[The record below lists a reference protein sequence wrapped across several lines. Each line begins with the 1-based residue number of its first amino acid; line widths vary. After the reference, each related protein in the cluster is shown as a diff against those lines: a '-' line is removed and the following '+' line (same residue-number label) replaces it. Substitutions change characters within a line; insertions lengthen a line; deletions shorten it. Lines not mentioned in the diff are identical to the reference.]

1 MHKCQ
6 EKYLFYKK
14 KLVLTGYYLNSNMR
28 GYMKNTAKRE
38 KETNREYALR
48 VIRENIVKLE
58 LAPGSMISEQDIAN
72 ELNLSRTPV
81 HEAMQELS
89 STKIIEILPQRGSH
103 VSLIDMDLV
112 DEAIFL
118 RATIESAIT
127 EMCCKQ
133 ATEQDIQELEE
144 NVTLQ
149 QFYFEKNNL
158 DKIME
163 LDNDFHEKMYRI
175 TKKMQC
181 HYMIRLISIH
191 YDRIRELHLHSFNPE
206 LIINEHQDILNAIKN
221 RDAKAAKEAVSKHL
235 SRKHTQEDEIKK
247 IFPQYF
253 A

>member
-1 MHKCQ
+1 
-6 EKYLFYKK
+6 
-14 KLVLTGYYLNSNMR
+14 
-28 GYMKNTAKRE
+28 MKNTEKLG

-72 ELNLSRTPV
+72 QLNLSRTPV

-103 VSLIDMDLV
+103 VSLIDMALV
-112 DEAIFL
+112 EEAVFA
-118 RATIESAIT
+118 RSTIEGAIT
-127 EMCCKQ
+127 EMASTC
-133 ATEQDIQELEE
+133 ATEKDIQELEE

-149 QFYFEKNNL
+149 QFYYEKNNL

-163 LDNDFHEKMYRI
+163 LDNAFHEMMYKI
-175 TKKMQC
+175 TNKMQC
-181 HYMIRLISIH
+181 HYMIRLMSIH

-206 LIINEHQDILNAIKN
+206 RIINEHNEILNAIKN
-221 RDAKAAKEAVSKHL
+221 KDAKAARAASDKHL
-235 SRKHTQEDEIKK
+235 SRHHMQTEEIKQK
-247 IFPQYF
+247 YPQYF

>member
-1 MHKCQ
+1 
-6 EKYLFYKK
+6 
-14 KLVLTGYYLNSNMR
+14 
-28 GYMKNTAKRE
+28 MKNTEKLG

-48 VIRENIVKLE
+48 VIRENIVNLE

-103 VSLIDMDLV
+103 VSLIDMALV
-112 DEAIFL
+112 DEAVFV

-127 EMCCKQ
+127 QMACEQ
-133 ATEQDIQELEE
+133 ATEKDIQDLEE

-149 QFYFEKNNL
+149 KFYYEKNNL

-163 LDNDFHEKMYRI
+163 LDNAFHEMMYKI
-175 TKKMQC
+175 TNKMQS
-181 HYMIRLISIH
+181 HYMVKLISIH

-206 LIINEHQDILNAIKN
+206 RIINEHNQILEAFKKKDGNT
-221 RDAKAAKEAVSKHL
+221 AKTEIDKHL
-235 SRKHTQEDEIKK
+235 SRHHMQAEEIKK
-247 IFPQYF
+247 KYPQYF
-253 A
+253 AE

>member
-1 MHKCQ
+1 MKKT
-6 EKYLFYKK
+6 EKL
-14 KLVLTGYYLNSNMR
+14 
-28 GYMKNTAKRE
+28 E
-38 KETNREYALR
+38 KETNREFALR
-48 VIRENIVKLE
+48 VIRENIVNLE

-103 VSLIDMDLV
+103 VSLIDMALV
-112 DEAIFL
+112 DEAVFV

-127 EMCCKQ
+127 EMTCQ
-133 ATEQDIQELEE
+133 HASDSDIQELEE

-149 QFYFEKNNL
+149 EFYYQKNNL

-163 LDNDFHEKMYRI
+163 LDNSFHEKMYRI
-175 TKKMQC
+175 TNKMQC
-181 HYMIRLISIH
+181 HYMVRLISIH

-206 LIINEHQDILNAIKN
+206 RIITEHKEILEAIKN
-221 RDAKAAKEAVSKHL
+221 KDSTAAKNAINKHL

-247 IFPQYF
+247 KYPQYF

>member
-1 MHKCQ
+1 
-6 EKYLFYKK
+6 
-14 KLVLTGYYLNSNMR
+14 
-28 GYMKNTAKRE
+28 MKNIEKLE

-48 VIRENIVKLE
+48 VIRDNIVNLE

-103 VSLIDMDLV
+103 VSLIDMALV
-112 DEAIFL
+112 DEAVFV

-127 EMCCKQ
+127 QMACKQ
-133 ATEQDIQELEE
+133 ASEDDVQKLEE

-149 QFYFEKNNL
+149 QFYYEKNNL

-163 LDNDFHEKMYRI
+163 LDNAFHEMMYKI
-175 TKKMQC
+175 TNKMQC
-181 HYMIRLISIH
+181 FYMVKLMSIH
-191 YDRIRELHLHSFNPE
+191 NDRIRELHLHSFNPE
-206 LIINEHQDILNAIKN
+206 RIIREHHEILDAIK
-221 RDAKAAKEAVSKHL
+221 RKDSTAAKEAIDKHL
-235 SRKHTQEDEIKK
+235 TRHYTQEDEIKK
-247 IFPQYF
+247 KYPQYF